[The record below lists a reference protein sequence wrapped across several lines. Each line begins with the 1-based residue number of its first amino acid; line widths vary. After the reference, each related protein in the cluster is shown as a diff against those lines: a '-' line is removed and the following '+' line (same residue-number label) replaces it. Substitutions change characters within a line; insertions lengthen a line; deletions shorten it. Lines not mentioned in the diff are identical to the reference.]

1 MSRDPAEALRLFDRV
16 IEDEEVQFGAEVQ
29 WRFKALRLTV
39 LLQLSQGAL
48 DDAFARFERL
58 LGMLGLVTSNEGN
71 DAVSSVL
78 EELET
83 RRLPPA
89 FRSRVYER
97 TLRALSGVN
106 ERLWF
111 TTAMRM
117 AQQHADSGDVDRLR
131 ESVEELH
138 RSVRLPDGRDDES
151 KVTLLLEVY
160 ALRVRLAALT
170 KEWSELKPLHD
181 RIERLSTSAIAD
193 PRVMGSVHETFGR
206 MHLERKAWEE
216 AYQTFFDC
224 FKAYQSAGNARAVN
238 VLRYVLLTSMLAGM
252 SVDPFDSQEAKAYQ
266 RNPSIDAMVQLRRA
280 YDASDID
287 AFDRLLR
294 DPNAKLQS
302 DELLRAYTPQ
312 LLNNVRKEL
321 IVRLVRPYRHIRIQS
336 IADRLRIPFSDA
348 ERILVSLILD
358 ERLVATIDQVGGIL
372 QLGPA
377 AATSHKTFAALD
389 RIATQLDALCSALDA
404 RLAPDIVD

>member
-1 MSRDPAEALRLFDRV
+1 VAEWARSLLAAGDGAAAL
-16 IEDEEVQFGAEVQ
+16 
-29 WRFKALRLTV
+29 ALLERQARSSELHPEHCNAV
-39 LLQLSQGAL
+39 ASLLLQLGQGQL
-48 DDAFARFERL
+48 EDAFARYERL
-58 LGMLGLVTSNEGN
+58 LGMLPLVTSNEGN
-71 DAVSSVL
+71 DAVSGVL

-83 RRLPPA
+83 RRASAA
-89 FRSRVYER
+89 FRGRVYER
-97 TLRALSGVN
+97 TLRALAGVN

-117 AQQHADSGDVDRLR
+117 AQQYADNGDVARLR
-131 ESVEELH
+131 GAVEELH
-138 RSVRLPDGRDDES
+138 QSVRLADGRDDES

-170 KEWSELKPLHD
+170 KEWSELKPLHQ
-181 RIERLSTSAIAD
+181 RVLRLSTSAIAD

-206 MHLERKAWEE
+206 MHLERKAWED

-224 FKAYQSAGNARAVN
+224 FKAYQSAGNSRAVA

-280 YDASDID
+280 YDSSDID
-287 AFDRLLR
+287 AFERLLR
-294 DPNAKLQS
+294 DPNARLQS
-302 DELLRAYTPQ
+302 DELLSAYTPQ

-321 IVRLVRPYRHIRIQS
+321 IVRLVKPYRHIRIQS
-336 IADRLRIPFSDA
+336 IADRLRIAFADA

-358 ERLVATIDQVGGIL
+358 VTSRTIRPEDRTARRDQL
-372 QLGPA
+372 A
-377 AATSHKTFAALD
+377 ADIMNANAL
-389 RIATQLDALCSALDA
+389 
-404 RLAPDIVD
+404 